1 MPDRLLAPSL
11 DLDLDRDLELE
22 SRLLRGLGLGDGDLL
37 RDEGVGDLLRYLLGE
52 RERDAFKRVL
62 DRDRS
67 SPRLE
72 ESLLPFL

>member
-1 MPDRLLAPSL
+1 VPSFDL
-11 DLDLDRDLELE
+11 GLDLDRDLECE
-22 SRLLRGLGLGDGDLL
+22 SRLLRYLGLGEGDLL
-37 RDEGVGDLLRYLLGE
+37 RDDGVGDLFRYLLGE

-67 SPRLE
+67 SPRIE

>member
-1 MPDRLLAPSL
+1 MPSFDL
-11 DLDLDRDLELE
+11 DLDLDLERE
-22 SRLLRGLGLGDGDLL
+22 SRLLRYLGLGDGDLL
-37 RDEGVGDLLRYLLGE
+37 RDEGVGDLFRYLLGE

-72 ESLLPFL
+72 ELLLPLL